1 MKTVGEK
8 GFKKV
13 GYFVLTLVLII
24 TVFFGFQI
32 PKTTFDYNFEEF
44 FPAMSD
50 DSYFFYDHRDT
61 YGSDNDF
68 ILIAIE
74 NRSGIFD
81 LDFLRQVKQF
91 SQNLAGLKF
100 VQFTRDITQE
110 KETLIYPGNRTVEI
124 PYLSFDEQKLSADSA
139 RIYKNQELVN
149 TLVSANSTALLV
161 YVRHDDKLSKNKG
174 DSLVESIYKVAE
186 NFSFNKIH
194 YAGRTIG
201 QIYYVETMTV
211 EMGNYVGLSMILVVI
226 FLLIAFRSAWG
237 LLIPQVVILGSMVWI
252 LGFMAWIGQPINII
266 MTILPSIMF
275 VVSMSDVIHLVS
287 KYFDLLR
294 EGHPKFDAIKISF
307 KEIGMATFLTSLTT
321 SIGFFSLVFVNVM
334 PIKTFGIYVGIG
346 VLMAFII
353 TFAVLPFLFFYT
365 TPPKIVNNDQT
376 NFWRPMMLRSYKFTI
391 RNKKKISYF
400 SLGFIVLLIYG
411 SSLINSNN
419 FLMDDL
425 KPDNEMKKSF
435 NYMDETFGG
444 VRPFEMAIELKDTT
458 KSLWDSDILQQIN
471 GVEEYLQNEYGVD
484 IKISLNQT
492 LKVLNRS
499 SNLGDTTYFQTP
511 TKKSKIRSLKR
522 IIKIADEGNFVRMFL
537 DSTELKTRISGTIPD
552 WGNNKVTALNVGL
565 DDFIQNNTN
574 PEDLKFKLTGTA
586 HLLDLNMSYL
596 SKSLVSGLL
605 FAIVLVAIIMGL
617 LYRSFKMVIISL
629 IPNLIPLLVI
639 GAIMG
644 FFGINLKITTA
655 IVFTIS
661 FGIAVDDTIHF
672 LSKFKLELNK
682 GKSVPYALKR
692 TIIGTGKAI
701 ILTSGILCSGFL
713 LLLFSDFLGTF
724 YMGLMIS
731 ITLLF
736 AVLADLFLLPI
747 LILYFYGD
755 KKKV

>member
-8 GFKKV
+8 GFKKLS
-13 GYFVLTLVLII
+13 YFVLTLVLVI

-74 NRSGIFD
+74 NKSGIFD
-81 LDFLRQVKQF
+81 LDFLSQVKQF
-91 SQNLAGLKF
+91 SQDLAGLKF

-110 KETLIYPGNRTVEI
+110 EEILIYPGNRTAGI
-124 PYLSFDEQKLSADSA
+124 PYLSFDEEKLSTDSA
-139 RIYKNQELVN
+139 RIYKNKELVN
-149 TLVSANSTALLV
+149 TLVSANSSALLV

-174 DSLVESIYKVAE
+174 DSLVESIYKVAK
-186 NFSFNKIH
+186 NYAFDDIH

-294 EGHPKFDAIKISF
+294 EGHPKFEAIKTSF

-353 TFAVLPFLFFYT
+353 TFSVLPFLFFFT
-365 TPPKIVNNDQT
+365 KPPKMVNNDQK
-376 NFWRPMMLRSYKFTI
+376 NFWRPLMLRSYKFTI
-391 RNKKKISYF
+391 LNKRKISYF

-419 FLMDDL
+419 YLMDDL
-425 KPDNEMKKSF
+425 KPDNEMKMSF
-435 NYMDETFGG
+435 DYMDETFGG
-444 VRPFEMAIELKDTT
+444 VRPFEMAIDLKDTA
-458 KSLWDSDILQQIN
+458 KSLWDVDILKQIN
-471 GVEEYLQNEYGVD
+471 GVEEYLQKEYGVD

-499 SNLGDTTYFQTP
+499 SNLGDTTYFKTP
-511 TKKSKIRSLKR
+511 TKKSKIRALKR
-522 IIKIADEGNFVRMFL
+522 MIKVADEGSFVRLFM
-537 DSTELKTRISGTIPD
+537 DSTENRTRISGTIPD
-552 WGNNKVTALNVGL
+552 WGNNKVSDLNIGL
-565 DDFIQNNTN
+565 NHFIQNNTN
-574 PEDLKFKLTGTA
+574 PEDLQFKLTGTA
-586 HLLDLNMSYL
+586 HLLDLNMNYL

-605 FAIVLVAIIMGL
+605 FAIILVAIIMGL
-617 LYRSFKMVIISL
+617 LYRSFKMVLISL

-701 ILTSGILCSGFL
+701 VLTSGILCSGFL

-755 KKKV
+755 KKKK

>member
-8 GFKKV
+8 QFKRLSYV
-13 GYFVLTLVLII
+13 ILTIVLAI

-50 DSYFFYDHRDT
+50 DSYFFYDHRET

-74 NRSGIFD
+74 NKQGIFD
-81 LDFLRQVKQF
+81 LDFLNEVKRF
-91 SQNLAGLKF
+91 SHDLSNLSF
-100 VQFTRDITQE
+100 VQFTRDIT
-110 KETLIYPGNRTVEI
+110 KEEEIIIYPGNRSSGI
-124 PYLSFDEQKLSADSA
+124 PYLSFDPANLASDSA
-139 RIYKNQELVN
+139 RIYKNKELVN
-149 TLVSANSTALLV
+149 TLVSPDASALLI
-161 YVRHDDKLSKNKG
+161 YVRHTDKLSKKKS
-174 DSLVESIYKVAE
+174 DSLVESIYNVAD
-186 NFSFNKIH
+186 NYSFDKIH

-201 QIYYVETMTV
+201 QIYYVDTMTV
-211 EMGNYVGLSMILVVI
+211 EMSNYVALSMVLVVI
-226 FLLIAFRSAWG
+226 FLLIAFRSSWG
-237 LLIPQVVILGSMVWI
+237 LLVPQVVILGSMIWI
-252 LGFMAWIGQPINII
+252 IGFMAWIGQPINII

-294 EGHPKFDAIKISF
+294 EGYKKFDAIKISF

-334 PIKTFGIYVGIG
+334 PIKEFGIYVGIG

-353 TFAVLPFLFFYT
+353 TFSVLPFLFYFT
-365 TPPKIVNNDQT
+365 RPPKIVLSDRR
-376 NFWRPMMLRSYKFTI
+376 NFWRPLMLRSYKFTL
-391 RNKKKISYF
+391 RNKKKISIF
-400 SLGFIVLLIYG
+400 SIAFVLVLIFG

-425 KPDNEMKKSF
+425 KPENEMKKSF

-492 LKVLNRS
+492 LKILNRS
-499 SNLGDTTYFQTP
+499 SNLGDTAYFKTP
-511 TKKSKIRSLKR
+511 EKKSKIRSLKR
-522 IIKIADEGNFVRMFL
+522 MIKIADEGNFVRLFM
-537 DSTELKTRISGTIPD
+537 DSTENRTRISGTIPD
-552 WGNNKVTALNVGL
+552 WGNNKVTALNIGL
-565 DDFIQNNTN
+565 NKYIQENT
-574 PEDLKFKLTGTA
+574 ESDELFFKLTGTA

-596 SKSLVSGLL
+596 SKSLVFGLL
-605 FAIVLVAIIMGL
+605 FAIILVAVIMGL
-617 LYRSFKMVIISL
+617 LYKSFKMVLISL

-644 FFGINLKITTA
+644 FLGINLKITTA

-692 TIIGTGKAI
+692 TVIGTGKAI
-701 ILTSGILCSGFL
+701 VLTSAILCSGFL

-731 ITLLF
+731 VTLLF

-755 KKKV
+755 KKK

>member
-1 MKTVGEK
+1 MV
-8 GFKKV
+8 
-13 GYFVLTLVLII
+13 I

-44 FPAMSD
+44 FPEMSD

-74 NRSGIFD
+74 NKEGIFD
-81 LDFLRQVKQF
+81 LDFLQNVNQF
-91 SQNLAGLKF
+91 SEELAELNF
-100 VQFTRDITQE
+100 VKFTRDITHE
-110 KETLIYPGNRTVEI
+110 EEILIYPGNRSSGI
-124 PYLSFDEQKLSADSA
+124 PYISFEKDKLSTDSA
-139 RIYKNQELVN
+139 RIFKNKELIN
-149 TLVSANSTALLV
+149 SLVSPDASALLV
-161 YVRHDDKLSKNKG
+161 YVKHQDKLSKKKS
-174 DSLVESIYKVAE
+174 DSLVESIYKVSE
-186 NFSFNKIH
+186 HYSFDKIH

-211 EMGNYVGLSMILVVI
+211 EMGNYVGMSMILVVI

-252 LGFMAWIGQPINII
+252 IGFMAWIGQPINII

-294 EGHPKFDAIKISF
+294 EGHAKFDAIKISF

-321 SIGFFSLVFVNVM
+321 SIGFFSLVFVNVI

-365 TPPKIVNNDQT
+365 TPPKMVNNDQK
-376 NFWRPMMLRSYKFTI
+376 NFWRPLMLRSYKFTI

-400 SLGFIVLLIYG
+400 TLGFVILLIFG

-419 FLMDDL
+419 YLMDDL

-458 KSLWDSDILQQIN
+458 KSLWDADILQQIN

-522 IIKIADEGNFVRMFL
+522 MIKVADEGNFVRMFM

-565 DDFIQNNTN
+565 DDFIQNNTKA
-574 PEDLKFKLTGTA
+574 EDLKFKLTGTA

-605 FAIVLVAIIMGL
+605 FAIILVAIIMGL

-682 GKSVPYALKR
+682 RKSVPYALKR
-692 TIIGTGKAI
+692 TIVGTGKAI
-701 ILTSGILCSGFL
+701 VLTSAILCSGFL

-731 ITLLF
+731 VTLFF

-747 LILYFYGD
+747 LILYFYGN
-755 KKKV
+755 KKKM

>member
-1 MKTVGEK
+1 MKTVGK
-8 GFKKV
+8 KQFKKLS
-13 GYFVLTLVLII
+13 YIVLPVVLAITL
-24 TVFFGFQI
+24 FFGFQI

-44 FPAMSD
+44 FPAMSE

-68 ILIAIE
+68 ILIAIVNE
-74 NRSGIFD
+74 AGIFD
-81 LDFLRQVKQF
+81 LNFLENVNNF
-91 SQNLAGLKF
+91 SKDVSKLGL
-100 VQFTRDITQE
+100 VQYTRDITNE
-110 KETLIYPGNRTVEI
+110 EEILIYPGNRSSGV
-124 PYLSFDEQKLSADSA
+124 PYISFEEDKLSNDSI
-139 RIYKNQELVN
+139 RIFKNRELIN
-149 TLVSANSTALLV
+149 TLVAPDASALLV
-161 YVRHDDKLSKNKG
+161 YVRHDDKLSKKKS
-174 DSLVESIYKVAE
+174 DSLVASIYAVAE
-186 NFSFNKIH
+186 NYSFDTMH

-201 QIYYVETMTV
+201 QIYYVNTMTV
-211 EMGNYVGLSMILVVI
+211 EMSNYVGLSMILVVI
-226 FLLIAFRSAWG
+226 FLLVAFRSSWG

-252 LGFMAWIGQPINII
+252 IGFMAWIGQPINII

-294 EGHPKFDAIKISF
+294 DGHEKFEAIKISF

-321 SIGFFSLVFVNVM
+321 SIGFFSLIFVNVL

-365 TPPKIVNNDQT
+365 KPPKIVNNDQK
-376 NFWRPMMLRSYKFTI
+376 NFWRPMMLRSYKFTL

-400 SLGFIVLLIYG
+400 SVGFILLLIFG
-411 SSLINSNN
+411 TTRINSDNY
-419 FLMDDL
+419 LMDDL
-425 KPDNEMKKSF
+425 KPENEMKISF
-435 NYMDETFGG
+435 DYMDQTFGG

-458 KSLWDSDILQQIN
+458 KSFWDNEILQQIN
-471 GVEEYLQNEYGVD
+471 AVEDYLQNEYGLD

-492 LKVLNRS
+492 LKILNRS
-499 SNLGDTTYFQTP
+499 SNFGDTTYFATP
-511 TKKSKIRSLKR
+511 TNKSKIRQLKR
-522 IIKIADEGNFVRMFL
+522 MIKIADEGNFVRLFM
-537 DSTELKTRISGTIPD
+537 DTTERRTRISGTIPD
-552 WGNNKVTALNVGL
+552 WGNNKVSELNVGL
-565 DDFIQNNTN
+565 DEFIATNTTA
-574 PEDLKFKLTGTA
+574 EDLHFKLTGTA

-605 FAIVLVAIIMGL
+605 FAVLLVALIMGL
-617 LYRSFKMVIISL
+617 LYKSFKMVIISL
-629 IPNLIPLLVI
+629 IPNLIPLIVI

-701 ILTSGILCSGFL
+701 VLTSGILCSGFL

-731 ITLLF
+731 VTLLF

-747 LILYFYGD
+747 LILYFYD
-755 KKKV
+755 KKR

>member
-1 MKTVGEK
+1 MKTVGK
-8 GFKKV
+8 KQFKKLSYIILSV
-13 GYFVLTLVLII
+13 VFAI

-74 NRSGIFD
+74 NKEGIFD
-81 LDFLRQVKQF
+81 LDFLQNVNQF
-91 SQNLAGLKF
+91 SEELSDLNF
-100 VQFTRDITQE
+100 VKFTRDITHE
-110 KETLIYPGNRTVEI
+110 EEILIYPGNRSSGV
-124 PYLSFDEQKLSADSA
+124 PYISFEKDKLSTDST
-139 RIYKNQELVN
+139 RIFKNKELIN
-149 TLVSANSTALLV
+149 SLVSPDASALLV
-161 YVRHDDKLSKNKG
+161 YVKHQDKLSKKKS
-174 DSLVESIYKVAE
+174 DSLVESIYKVSD
-186 NFSFNKIH
+186 NYSFDKIH

-211 EMGNYVGLSMILVVI
+211 EMGNYVGMSMVLVVI
-226 FLLIAFRSAWG
+226 FLLIAFRSSWG

-252 LGFMAWIGQPINII
+252 VGFMAWIGQPINII

-294 EGHPKFDAIKISF
+294 EGHEKFDAIKISF

-334 PIKTFGIYVGIG
+334 PIKVFGIYVGIG

-365 TPPKIVNNDQT
+365 KPPKMVNNDQR
-376 NFWRPMMLRSYKFTI
+376 NFWRPLMLRSYKFTI

-400 SLGFIVLLIYG
+400 TIGFILLLIFG

-425 KPDNEMKKSF
+425 KPDNEMKMSF
-435 NYMDETFGG
+435 DYMDETFGG
-444 VRPFEMAIELKDTT
+444 VRPFEMAIELKDTS
-458 KSLWDSDILQQIN
+458 KSLWDSEILQQIN

-499 SNLGDTTYFQTP
+499 SNLGDTTFFKTP
-511 TKKSKIRSLKR
+511 TKKAKIRSLKR
-522 IIKIADEGNFVRMFL
+522 MIKIADEGNFVRMFI

-552 WGNNKVTALNVGL
+552 WGNNKVTELNIGL
-565 DDFIQNNTN
+565 NNFIQNNTSSD
-574 PEDLKFKLTGTA
+574 DLVFKLTGTA

-605 FAIVLVAIIMGL
+605 FAILLVAIIMGL
-617 LYRSFKMVIISL
+617 LYRSFKMVLISL

-701 ILTSGILCSGFL
+701 VLTSGILCSGFL

-731 ITLLF
+731 VTLLF

-747 LILYFYGD
+747 LILYFFGD
-755 KKKV
+755 KKKK

>member
-1 MKTVGEK
+1 MKTVGK
-8 GFKKV
+8 KQFKKLS
-13 GYFVLTLVLII
+13 YIVLSIVLVI

-74 NRSGIFD
+74 NKAGIFD
-81 LDFLRQVKQF
+81 LDFLNQVKNF
-91 SQNLAGLKF
+91 SEDLSTLNF
-100 VQFTRDITQE
+100 VTFTRDITHE
-110 KETLIYPGNRTVEI
+110 EEVLIYPGNRSSGV
-124 PYLSFDEQKLSADSA
+124 PYISFDKEKLSIDSA
-139 RIYKNQELVN
+139 RIYKNSELVN
-149 TLVSANSTALLV
+149 SLVSPDASALLV
-161 YVRHDDKLSKNKG
+161 YVRHTDKLSKNKS
-174 DSLVESIYKVAE
+174 DSLVESIYAVAE
-186 NFSFNKIH
+186 KYSFDKIH

-201 QIYYVETMTV
+201 QIYYVKTMTV
-211 EMGNYVGLSMILVVI
+211 EMGNYIGLSMVLVII

-237 LLIPQVVILGSMVWI
+237 LLIPQVVIIGSMVWI
-252 LGFMAWIGQPINII
+252 IGFMAWINQPINII

-294 EGHPKFDAIKISF
+294 EGHQKFEAIKISF

-321 SIGFFSLVFVNVM
+321 AIGFFSLIFVNVM
-334 PIKTFGIYVGIG
+334 PIKEFGIYVGIG
-346 VLMAFII
+346 VLMAFVI
-353 TFAVLPFLFFYT
+353 TFGVLPFLFFFT
-365 TPPKIVNNDQT
+365 KPPKMVKNDQK
-376 NFWRPMMLRSYKFTI
+376 NFWRPLMLRSYKFTI

-400 SLGFIVLLIYG
+400 SIAFVLLLIFG
-411 SSLINSNN
+411 SSLIKSNN

-425 KPDNEMKKSF
+425 KSDNEMKKSF

-444 VRPFEMAIELKDTT
+444 VRPFEMAIELKDTS
-458 KSLWDSDILQQIN
+458 KSLWDSDILLQIN
-471 GVEEYLQNEYGVD
+471 SVEEYLQKEYGVD
-484 IKISLNQT
+484 IKVSLNQT

-499 SNLGDTTYFQTP
+499 SHLGDTTHFKTP
-511 TKKSKIRSLKR
+511 TKKSKIRSFKR
-522 IIKIADEGNFVRMFL
+522 MIKIADEGNFVRLFM

-552 WGNNKVTALNVGL
+552 WGNNKVTALNIGL
-565 DDFIQNNTN
+565 TDFIKENTN
-574 PEDLKFKLTGTA
+574 SDELYFKLTGTA

-596 SKSLVSGLL
+596 SKSLVFGLL
-605 FAIVLVAIIMGL
+605 FAIILVAIIMGL
-617 LYRSFKMVIISL
+617 LYKSFTMVLISL

-692 TIIGTGKAI
+692 TMIGTGKAI
-701 ILTSGILCSGFL
+701 VLTSGILCSGFL

-747 LILYFYGD
+747 LIIYFYG
-755 KKKV
+755 KKKN

>member
-211 EMGNYVGLSMILVVI
+211 EMGNYVGLSMILVVV

-365 TPPKIVNNDQT
+365 TPPKIVNNDQK

-565 DDFIQNNTN
+565 DDFIQKNTKSD
-574 PEDLKFKLTGTA
+574 DLKFKLTGTA

>member
-565 DDFIQNNTN
+565 DDFIQKNTKSD
-574 PEDLKFKLTGTA
+574 DLKFKLTGTA

>member
-1 MKTVGEK
+1 
-8 GFKKV
+8 
-13 GYFVLTLVLII
+13 
-24 TVFFGFQI
+24 
-32 PKTTFDYNFEEF
+32 
-44 FPAMSD
+44 
-50 DSYFFYDHRDT
+50 
-61 YGSDNDF
+61 
-68 ILIAIE
+68 
-74 NRSGIFD
+74 
-81 LDFLRQVKQF
+81 
-91 SQNLAGLKF
+91 
-100 VQFTRDITQE
+100 
-110 KETLIYPGNRTVEI
+110 
-124 PYLSFDEQKLSADSA
+124 
-139 RIYKNQELVN
+139 
-149 TLVSANSTALLV
+149 
-161 YVRHDDKLSKNKG
+161 
-174 DSLVESIYKVAE
+174 
-186 NFSFNKIH
+186 
-194 YAGRTIG
+194 
-201 QIYYVETMTV
+201 
-211 EMGNYVGLSMILVVI
+211 
-226 FLLIAFRSAWG
+226 
-237 LLIPQVVILGSMVWI
+237 MVWI
-252 LGFMAWIGQPINII
+252 VGFMAWIGQPINII

-294 EGHPKFDAIKISF
+294 EGHAKFDAIKISF

-365 TPPKIVNNDQT
+365 TPPKMVNNDQK
-376 NFWRPMMLRSYKFTI
+376 NFWRPLMLRSYKFTI

-400 SLGFIVLLIYG
+400 TLGFVILLIFG
-411 SSLINSNN
+411 SSLIKSNN

-444 VRPFEMAIELKDTT
+444 VRPFEMAIELKDNT
-458 KSLWDSDILQQIN
+458 KSLWDADILQQIN

-522 IIKIADEGNFVRMFL
+522 MIKVADGGNFVRMFM
-537 DSTELKTRISGTIPD
+537 DSTEFKTRISGTIPD

-565 DDFIQNNTN
+565 EDFIQKNTATK
-574 PEDLKFKLTGTA
+574 DLTFKLTGTA

-605 FAIVLVAIIMGL
+605 FAIILVALIMGL

-701 ILTSGILCSGFL
+701 ILTSAILCSGFL

-731 ITLLF
+731 VTLFF

-747 LILYFYGD
+747 LIMYFYGN
-755 KKKV
+755 KKRM

>member
-1 MKTVGEK
+1 MKTVGDK
-8 GFKKV
+8 QFKKLSYAILSV
-13 GYFVLTLVLII
+13 VFVI

-50 DSYFFYDHRDT
+50 DSYFFYDHRET

-74 NRSGIFD
+74 NKQGIFD
-81 LDFLRQVKQF
+81 LDFLTDVHQF
-91 SQNLAGLKF
+91 SQELAVLPF
-100 VQFTRDITQE
+100 VNFTRDITSE
-110 KETLIYPGNRTVEI
+110 EEIFIYPGNRSSGR
-124 PYLSFDEQKLSADSA
+124 PYISFEQNRIEADSS
-139 RIYKNQELVN
+139 RIYKNKELIN
-149 TLVSANSTALLV
+149 SLVSPDASALLI
-161 YVRHDDKLSKNKG
+161 YVKHNDKLSKNKS
-174 DSLVESIYKVAE
+174 DSLVACIYEVADTY
-186 NFSFNKIH
+186 SFDNIH

-201 QIYYVETMTV
+201 QIYYVKTMTV
-211 EMGNYVGLSMILVVI
+211 EMGNYVGMSMILVVI
-226 FLLIAFRSAWG
+226 FLLIAFRSSWG

-252 LGFMAWIGQPINII
+252 VGFMAWIGQPINII

-294 EGHPKFDAIKISF
+294 EGHPKFEAIKISF

-334 PIKTFGIYVGIG
+334 PIKIFGIYVGIG

-353 TFAVLPFLFFYT
+353 TFAVLPFLFYYT
-365 TPPKIVNNDQT
+365 KPPKLVHNDQK
-376 NFWRPMMLRSYKFTI
+376 NFWKPLMSRAYKFTL
-391 RNKKKISYF
+391 RNKRKISYF
-400 SLGFIVLLIYG
+400 SIGLVIILIFG
-411 SSLINSNN
+411 TSLIQSNN

-425 KPDNEMKKSF
+425 KPENDMKKSF

-444 VRPFEMAIELKDTT
+444 VRPFEMAIELKDTSKT
-458 KSLWDSDILQQIN
+458 LWDSDILQQIN
-471 GVEEYLQNEYGVD
+471 DVETYLQEEYGVD

-492 LKVLNRS
+492 LKILNRS
-499 SNLGDTTYFQTP
+499 SHLGDTTHFVTP
-511 TKKSKIRSLKR
+511 TKKSKIKSLKR
-522 IIKIADEGNFVRMFL
+522 MIKIAQEGDFIRAFM

-552 WGNNKVTALNVGL
+552 WGNNKVSALNKGL
-565 DDFIQNNTN
+565 YDFIVNNN
-574 PEDLKFKLTGTA
+574 NSDDLKFKLTGTA

-605 FAIVLVAIIMGL
+605 FAILLVALIMGI
-617 LYRSFKMVIISL
+617 LYRSLKMVFVSL

-692 TIIGTGKAI
+692 TMIGTGKAI
-701 ILTSGILCSGFL
+701 VLTSGILCSGFL

-731 ITLLF
+731 VTLLF
-736 AVLADLFLLPI
+736 AVLADLFLLPV
-747 LILYFYGD
+747 LILFFFGN
-755 KKKV
+755 KR

>member
-32 PKTTFDYNFEEF
+32 PKTNFDYNFEEF

-201 QIYYVETMTV
+201 QIFYVETMTV

-365 TPPKIVNNDQT
+365 TPPKIVNNDQK

-400 SLGFIVLLIYG
+400 SLGFIVLLTYG

-471 GVEEYLQNEYGVD
+471 GVEEYLQNEYGLD

-565 DDFIQNNTN
+565 DDFIQKNTKSD
-574 PEDLKFKLTGTA
+574 DLKFKLTGTA